1 MKAFVG
7 IVEVLTI
14 VYAAGTEGTW
24 FGLNQLNK
32 FYLID

>member
-7 IVEVLTI
+7 IV
-14 VYAAGTEGTW
+14 VYAAGTESTW

-32 FYLID
+32 FYPID